1 MMVEH
6 IYILSKKGRLNNM
19 PDKKFLEEYPLYRK
33 FYTKIPSRLEDIPK
47 PSIRMDCHICNSEQT
62 FVMTNKYYEIDG
74 PRQGAIEK
82 SVFGRYMDDPPDGT
96 MVNPIYRCAGCSIFN
111 ILFMLKFADDSSY
124 ILKVGQFPPWNIQ
137 IDKNL
142 SKILG
147 THAENYKRGLTC
159 ESQSYGIGAY
169 AYYRRIIEE
178 IIDDLLD
185 SIQDLLNEPERRDYK
200 DALEETK
207 KTIVAKEKIALVKD
221 LLPASLRTNGIN
233 PLNILHDTL
242 SEGIHTKTEEECLEI
257 ASTIRETLVYLVN
270 QVIQTKESSKQF
282 TDSMRKLLAKKSKR
296 GA

>member
-1 MMVEH
+1 
-6 IYILSKKGRLNNM
+6 M

-33 FYTKIPSRLEDIPK
+33 FYMKIPSRLDDIPK
-47 PSIRMDCHICNSEQT
+47 PGIHMNCPNCNSEET
-62 FVMTNKYYEIDG
+62 FTMTNNYYDRDNF
-74 PRQGAIEK
+74 RQGAIQK
-82 SVFGRYMDDPPDGT
+82 SVFGEYRDDPPDGA
-96 MVNPIYRCAGCSIFN
+96 MVIPIYTCARCSSSN
-111 ILFMLKFADDSSY
+111 IIFMLKFADDSSCV
-124 ILKVGQFPPWNIQ
+124 LKIGQFPPWNTQ

-178 IIDDLLD
+178 IIDALLD
-185 SIQDLLNEPERRDYK
+185 SIEDLFNEPERRDYK
-200 DALEETK
+200 DALNETK

-221 LLPASLRTNGIN
+221 LLPASLRPNGIN
-233 PLNILHDTL
+233 PLNILHNIL

-257 ASTIRETLVYLVN
+257 ASTIRETLLYLVN

>member
-1 MMVEH
+1 
-6 IYILSKKGRLNNM
+6 M

-33 FYTKIPSRLEDIPK
+33 FYMKIPTRLDDIPK
-47 PSIRMDCHICNSEQT
+47 PGIHMNCPNCNSEET
-62 FVMTNKYYEIDG
+62 FTMTNNYYDRDNF
-74 PRQGAIEK
+74 RQGAIQK
-82 SVFGRYMDDPPDGT
+82 SVFGEYRDDPPDGA
-96 MVNPIYRCAGCSIFN
+96 MVIPIYTCARCSSSN
-111 ILFMLKFADDSSY
+111 IIFMLKFADDSSCV
-124 ILKVGQFPPWNIQ
+124 LKIGQFPPWNTQ

-178 IIDDLLD
+178 IIDALLD

-242 SEGIHTKTEEECLEI
+242 SEGVHTKTEEECLEI